1 MRSAR
6 AFLAA
11 LCLGVPAAAQAQDA
25 APRRVVS
32 INLCTDQLAMML
44 AAPGQLHSV
53 SMLATDPRSSAMVEE
68 AQAYDINHA
77 LAEEVWLMQ
86 PDLVLAGQYSSLAAV
101 AMLRRLGVRVAQ
113 IAPANS
119 LEEVRDHI
127 AEVGTLL
134 HREAKAEA
142 LTAQFDAD
150 LAALRAPAGDD
161 RPRAALY
168 YANGYTTGDQ
178 TLAGQILA
186 AAGFA
191 NVAAEAGF
199 PYGGPMPLELLAMA
213 EPDALITSRAYP
225 GGSRS
230 EEILEHPAVERLRDA
245 VPGAIM
251 SDADW
256 ICGTPKVLG
265 AMKKLTDMRE
275 RMRPAQ

>member
-150 LAALRAPAGDD
+150 LAALRAPAGDA

-230 EEILEHPAVERLRDA
+230 EEILEHPVVERLRDA